1 MKPITV
7 ALALEKDRVTLSEEL
22 PAYNQGKKDK
32 DGYYPKGKIMLD
44 SWNISDKQQFKTNRL
59 KVEDI
64 VVESSTIGALQ
75 IAHKLT
81 IQRTLFDQLGKR
93 DVCKARYS

>member
-1 MKPITV
+1 
-7 ALALEKDRVTLSEEL
+7 
-22 PAYNQGKKDK
+22 
-32 DGYYPKGKIMLD
+32 MLD

-81 IQRTLFDQLGKR
+81 I
-93 DVCKARYS
+93 